1 MPDIVNLESGE
12 CDYQQVKSKRVCSS
26 KILWCHALIIMAIL
40 VTIAVS
46 LLYIEFTDLGSV
58 NTLCYKFMHATITS
72 NRNATKFEISPR
84 AKIHILRPSSP
95 LLSPIPQFSPSS
107 SLHAPT
113 ADLQDYTT
121 KTITIAIC
129 K

>member
-1 MPDIVNLESGE
+1 MSDIVDLESGE
-12 CDYQQVKSKRVCSS
+12 CHFQQIKSKRVCSS

-46 LLYIEFTDLGSV
+46 LLYLEFTDLGSV
-58 NTLCYKFMHATITS
+58 NTLCYKFMHATIS
-72 NRNATKFEISPR
+72 NQDATKFEISPR
-84 AKIHILRPSSP
+84 AKIYISRPSSS
-95 LLSPIPQFSPSS
+95 LQSSIPQFLPSS